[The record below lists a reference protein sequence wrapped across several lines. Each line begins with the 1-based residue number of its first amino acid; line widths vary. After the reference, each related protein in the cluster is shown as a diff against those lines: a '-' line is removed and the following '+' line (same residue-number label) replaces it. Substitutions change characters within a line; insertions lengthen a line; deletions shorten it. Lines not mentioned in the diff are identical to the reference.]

1 MQTFKNKNLY
11 SEEIIAFGF
20 TIPVLA
26 IQLYY
31 YISAGHGKLSDA
43 LSLLIAFFVFLII
56 IKYSRKTSNKILLFL
71 RSYFHIPYY
80 GILFTSFQTFVHN
93 LNPKDYDV
101 LLSKADHFIFGFD
114 ITVWLEK
121 FNTGWLTEILTI
133 SYFSYYLLPT
143 LSALVFYLMSLKYSE
158 KGIKLRYFIFSIVF
172 AWYAALII
180 YLIIPAA
187 GPDMAF
193 PQNYSI
199 PIKGISSF
207 TAWYYATVTTYL
219 RESFVRNTFPSLH
232 FGIILIVNYFA
243 FRWNKKYWL
252 LCTLPLGLG
261 LSIATLYLRQ
271 HYLIDLAGS
280 VPLAALSVY
289 LAYKFIPKPIK

>member
-1 MQTFKNKNLY
+1 MQSNNKKY
-11 SEEIIAFGF
+11 YPEELIAFGF
-20 TIPVLA
+20 TIPTFI

-31 YISAGHGKLSDA
+31 YVFIGHGKLSDA
-43 LSLLIAFFVFLII
+43 ITLLIAFIVFLII
-56 IKYSRKTSNKILLFL
+56 IKYSRNTSNKVLLFL
-71 RSYFHIPYY
+71 RSYMHIPYY

-93 LNPKDYDV
+93 LNPKDYDI
-101 LLSKADHFIFGFD
+101 LLSKSDHFVFGFD
-114 ITVWLEK
+114 ITVWFEK
-121 FNTGWLTEILTI
+121 INSGWLTELLTI

-143 LSALVFYLMSLKYSE
+143 LSALVFYLMSLKQNS
-158 KGIKLRYFIFSIVF
+158 KDINLRYFIFSIVF

-180 YLIIPAA
+180 YIIIPAA
-187 GPDMAF
+187 GPDIAF
-193 PQNYSI
+193 PSNYSI
-199 PIKGISSF
+199 PIKGLSDL

-219 RESFVRNTFPSLH
+219 KESFVRNTFPSLH

-243 FRWNKKYWL
+243 FRWNIKYWL

-280 VPLAALSVY
+280 IPLAVLSIF
-289 LAYKFIPKPIK
+289 LSYKLITKVSK